1 METIEL
7 VNDGTG
13 LGFGIV
19 GGKTTGVIVKTI
31 LPGGI
36 ADQVCCFFLKVVSS
50 GCSASASFCALTST
64 IWYPPT
70 PLQDGRLR
78 SGDHILRI
86 GDTDLLGMGSEQVAQ
101 VLRQCGNRV
110 KLVVTRGPADESPA
124 ASAVMPVALP
134 TVSEQQV
141 GQLFKKIKR
150 ADLINQKITF
160 TSQIIPKTF
169 TEGSDVKHS
178 MQI

>member
-1 METIEL
+1 MLYIQTPPRPSRAVAVAAKLLSGFTRARYTTAPRAEIGRNSFQARSPCRDPNASVCVCVCGGGGAKSSLSCCGKEDRTIEL

-36 ADQVCCFFLKVVSS
+36 ADQ
-50 GCSASASFCALTST
+50 
-64 IWYPPT
+64 
-70 PLQDGRLR
+70 DGRLR

-86 GDTDLLGMGSEQVAQ
+86 GDTDLYGMGSEQVAQ

-110 KLVVTRGPADESPA
+110 KLVVTRGPAEETPSRRRGFIRR
-124 ASAVMPVALP
+124 
-134 TVSEQQV
+134 Q
-141 GQLFKKIKR
+141 
-150 ADLINQKITF
+150 INSF
-160 TSQIIPKTF
+160 
-169 TEGSDVKHS
+169 
-178 MQI
+178 